1 MQSKKGKIIQCHTSS
16 ISRNPHPLL
25 WTHQATLSVL
35 WAHQPMLFV
44 HTIARA
50 TNVSLSHTTQFSPCL
65 IHIIHCSPYYNS
77 HNLMRSRVIVHHPY
91 CPMLQILYLI
101 LPIVCTHQMT
111 LTIFFW
117 IVKRGSHSGELPKC
131 KIPSPCTILTE

>member
-25 WTHQATLSVL
+25 WTHRATLSVL

-77 HNLMRSRVIVHHPY
+77 HNLMQSRVIVHHPY

-101 LPIVCTHQMT
+101 LP
-111 LTIFFW
+111 
-117 IVKRGSHSGELPKC
+117 HSVYTSNDSDHLFLNSQEREPFRRT
-131 KIPSPCTILTE
+131 S